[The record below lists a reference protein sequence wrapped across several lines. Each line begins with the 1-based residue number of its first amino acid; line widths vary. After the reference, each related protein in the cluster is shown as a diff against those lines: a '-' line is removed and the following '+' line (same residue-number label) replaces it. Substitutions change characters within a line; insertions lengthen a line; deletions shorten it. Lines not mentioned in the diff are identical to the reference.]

1 MGLSK
6 RLKALVSVS
15 LFFVIT
21 VALAKDGGNVKKE
34 KLEEQSGKSQ
44 NSVESTTS
52 SDEVTVSEDTSV
64 RFLVRELRIT
74 GNNLIS
80 TEDLLEKLPADYTI
94 SVKEDDRLV
103 EQIYD
108 FRVLSDLVSEPGQTR
123 EVSLKTIEGMTKYIL
138 SRYQEKGYAG
148 IYVYVPAEAVQ
159 DEGKLVDEILPIKVL
174 EGRIAE
180 ISVARFDFNRRPQE
194 EGFLKS
200 SVIESWSPVKKGDV
214 IRKKKL
220 DDFARLL
227 NLNPDLYVS
236 PVVSRST
243 EPNVLNLSYDVYE
256 ANPWHWYI
264 QADDSGTIDRQ
275 WNPRVG
281 FINTNFC
288 GIDDRFSVMYQSP
301 WEKGI
306 EDESSVFGSYDFPVI
321 TPRLRLNI
329 YSGYSQF
336 DVPAE
341 GVSFL
346 GNGSFYGGKISYNIL
361 QKYGWFI
368 DLTGSLSHERSKITP
383 SIGLTSDVDM
393 ELWSLGINI
402 HCSNDM
408 SDTSLV
414 FNRFES
420 LGGSSRR
427 RFLDARLDT
436 DPDFVIY
443 DLTASH
449 SQYLD
454 GAKAGRIK
462 SSFRLV
468 SSDQRLVPAKMTTF
482 GGLYTIRG
490 YEEDEI
496 VADGGLLISAQYE
509 FDLIKHDIA
518 QQDKQ
523 PDKQQKLVK
532 EPLLRKL
539 SPLVFMDYG
548 RAKIKQHIVGEQGVR
563 ELCSMGIGTVIE
575 FKNDFNAG
583 LYYGLPLRSTVETEK
598 GKGRLNMSFIKRF

>member
-1 MGLSK
+1 MGLSR
-6 RLKALVSVS
+6 RLKAMVSVS
-15 LFFVIT
+15 LLFVI
-21 VALAKDGGNVKKE
+21 AAAFAKDEGNVKRA
-34 KLEEQSGKSQ
+34 KLEEQLGKSQ
-44 NSVESTTS
+44 NSIESTTS
-52 SDEVTVSEDTSV
+52 SDEVAIPEDATV

-80 TEDLLEKLPADYTI
+80 TEDLLEELPADYI
-94 SVKEDDRLV
+94 VSVKEDDGLV
-103 EQIYD
+103 KQVYD
-108 FRVLSDLVSEPGQTR
+108 FRVLLDLVRDPGRDR
-123 EVSLKTIEGMTKYIL
+123 EVSLETIQGMTKYIL

-159 DEGKLVDEILPIKVL
+159 DEEKLVDKILPIRVL

-180 ISVARFDFNRRPQE
+180 ISVARFDFDRRPQE
-194 EGFLKS
+194 KGFLKS
-200 SVIESWSPVKKGDV
+200 SVLKSWSPVRKGDV
-214 IRKKKL
+214 IPKKKL
-220 DDFARLL
+220 DDFVRLL
-227 NLNPDLYVS
+227 NLNPDRYIS
-236 PVVSRST
+236 PVISRST

-256 ANPWHWYI
+256 SNPWHWYI

-281 FINTNFC
+281 FINTNLC
-288 GIDDRFSVMYQSP
+288 GIDDRLSVMYQAP

-306 EDESSVFGSYDFPVI
+306 EEKYSVFGNYDFPVI
-321 TPRLRLNI
+321 TPRLRLNV

-341 GVSFL
+341 SISFL

-368 DLTGSLSHERSKITP
+368 DLTGSLSHERSKVTP

-393 ELWSLGINI
+393 ELWSMGVSI
-402 HCSNDM
+402 HRSNDM

-414 FNRFES
+414 FNRFKS
-420 LGGSSRR
+420 LGGSSKR

-436 DPDFVIY
+436 DPDFAIY

-454 GAKAGRIK
+454 SAKVSRIIG
-462 SSFRLV
+462 SFRST
-468 SSDQRLVPAKMTTF
+468 SSDKRLVPAKMTTF
-482 GGLYTIRG
+482 GGLYSVRG

-496 VADGGLLISAQYE
+496 VADGGVLMSVQYE
-509 FDLIKHDIA
+509 FDLVKSNITK
-518 QQDKQ
+518 QDKQ
-523 PDKQQKLVK
+523 VDMQQKVMK
-532 EPLLRKL
+532 GPLLRKL

-548 RAKIKQHIVGEQGVR
+548 RAKIKHPIVGEQGVR
-563 ELCSMGIGTVIE
+563 ELCSVGIGTVIE
-575 FKNDFNAG
+575 VRNDFNAG
-583 LYYGLPLRSTVETEK
+583 IYYGLPLRSTEETES
-598 GKGRLNMSFIKRF
+598 GRGRLNMSFIKRF